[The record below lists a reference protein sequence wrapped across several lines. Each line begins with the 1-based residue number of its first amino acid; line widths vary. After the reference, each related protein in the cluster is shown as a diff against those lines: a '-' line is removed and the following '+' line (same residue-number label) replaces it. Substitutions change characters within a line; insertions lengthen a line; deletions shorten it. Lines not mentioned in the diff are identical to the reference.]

1 MIGIYSITNKIN
13 GKRYIGQSIN
23 IDNRWKEHI
32 RNIDNP
38 NKNNIIYK
46 ALRKYGLE
54 NIIFEVLEECTESEL
69 DDK

>member
-23 IDNRWKEHI
+23 INNRWKEHI

-38 NKNNIIYK
+38 NKII
-46 ALRKYGLE
+46 ASIVILF
-54 NIIFEVLEECTESEL
+54 II
-69 DDK
+69 